1 MGQSPY
7 THTAPS
13 SSSGPGTLD
22 SGLSSSSTV
31 TGLNLVRRSP
41 QYRDGVQEGA
51 GRVEHFVIIGTDVS
65 IARCLHAPYFVV
77 LSFLVFYCLVLCC
90 VVLCCVVLCC
100 ICCIVLYSVVLF
112 HTTFFH
118 QAFIAPGKQ
127 LCVCICKQH
136 IIRMTKD

>member
-90 VVLCCVVLCC
+90 VVLCCVAFVVLY
-100 ICCIVLYSVVLF
+100 CIVLYYFTPPS
-112 HTTFFH
+112 
-118 QAFIAPGKQ
+118 FIKPSLLQ
-127 LCVCICKQH
+127 ESNYVCVYVSS
-136 IIRMTKD
+136 TSFA